1 MYPDRVNDH
10 VPKVLTQAQRDFYFD
25 NGYVLLESIVPIE
38 TIERLRAVTEAMVEC
53 SRLVST
59 SDAVF
64 DLQPGHTAN
73 GPRLRRLSSPVAHDP
88 FYWEFASDSVIADIA
103 ADLLGPNVKFH
114 HSKLNFKWARG
125 GEEVKWHQ
133 DITYWPHTNYSPLTI
148 GTYLHDVGDDQ
159 GPLGAIAGSHNGPL
173 FNQYSDGNWVGCLGE
188 KDAESVDADKVQYLP
203 GPAGS
208 VTIHNCRVIHGSKPN
223 LSDRGRP
230 LLLNIYSSADAFTY
244 TANPLPSRYEGT
256 IVRGQAALWAH
267 HDARPC
273 LVPPDWSGGY
283 TSLYAM
289 QQGENWEEEQLKKV
303 SEQTQQMRSGT
314 AAGSGV
320 DRS

>member
-1 MYPDRVNDH
+1 MTPEEILSH
-10 VPKVLTQAQRDFYFD
+10 PAQVLSEEQRRSYFD
-25 NGYVLLESIVPIE
+25 NGYLLVESIVSE
-38 TIERLRAVTEAMVEC
+38 EWVERLLAVTREMVDR
-53 SRLVST
+53 SRDLEQ
-59 SDAVF
+59 SDAIF
-64 DLQPGHTAN
+64 DLEPGHTADE
-73 GPRLRRLSSPVAHDP
+73 PRLRRLTSPVEQHP
-88 FYWEFASDSVIADIA
+88 TYWEFASQSILTDIA
-103 ADLLGPNVKFH
+103 ADLVGPNVKFH
-114 HSKLNFKWARG
+114 HSKLNFKWAHG

-173 FNQYSDGNWVGCLGE
+173 FNQYSNENWVGCLDA
-188 KDAESVDADKVQYLP
+188 KDAENVDVDKVQYLP
-203 GPAGS
+203 GAAGS

-256 IVRGQAALWAH
+256 IVRGQKALWAH
-267 HDARPC
+267 HDERPC
-273 LVPPDWSGGY
+273 LVPPDWSSGY

-289 QQGENWEEEQLKKV
+289 QQGENWEKKQLKKV
-303 SEQTQQMRSGT
+303 SEQTHQKRT
-314 AAGSGV
+314 
-320 DRS
+320 RR

>member
-1 MYPDRVNDH
+1 MSTMTPEDILSHPARVLNEE
-10 VPKVLTQAQRDFYFD
+10 QRCSYFD
-25 NGYVLLESIVPIE
+25 NGYLLVESIVPE
-38 TIERLRAVTEAMVEC
+38 EWVERLLSVTGEMVDQ
-53 SRLVST
+53 SRRLQQ
-59 SDAVF
+59 SDAIF
-64 DLQPGHTAN
+64 DLEPGHTADD
-73 GPRLRRLSSPVAHDP
+73 PRLRRLTSPVEQHP
-88 FYWEFASDSVIADIA
+88 TYWEFASQSIIADIA
-103 ADLLGPNVKFH
+103 ADLVGPNVKFH

-173 FNQYSDGNWVGCLGE
+173 YDQYSEGKWVGCLGAD
-188 KDAESVDADKVQYLP
+188 DAEGIDANRVGYLP

-208 VTIHNCRVIHGSKPN
+208 VTVHNCRVIHGSKPN

-230 LLLNIYSSADAFTY
+230 LLLNVYSSADAFTY

-267 HDARPC
+267 HDERPC

-303 SEQTQQMRSGT
+303 SEQTQQMRSG
-314 AAGSGV
+314 
-320 DRS
+320 R